1 MDSRFRIGW
10 VIVTCGLFSCT
21 TSGKSE
27 GPLVQAGAPSAGVS
41 GSPAGMGGAAGTVPP
56 VATGGSSGA
65 SGQGGRAGDGS
76 DGVGASAGVSGAS
89 AGASGSSP
97 DASSGGTDGGDG
109 DGDGGS
115 GLPPC
120 LGDPRQLIVMGDSY
134 VHWISHTFPQD
145 LASTYGS
152 AAVGVWDVPYEEGG
166 RNYAVGG
173 YAMATGGWG
182 LIPEQLPLA
191 IADDPKIHSAV
202 MTGGGNDFIL
212 VSEAWVGGDQCRN
225 DPSPEPQQVCQD
237 IVQAALDAG
246 HQLMLDAADAGIRD
260 VVYFFYPN
268 IPEGTWVGGEHPN
281 ALLDW
286 SYPRVQA
293 LCDDAEA
300 DTGGRMRC
308 HFLDMRPVFAGHPEY
323 FAAGTLGEGDIHE
336 NSEGSKAMA
345 KVIVELMKD
354 RCIAQPASSG
364 CCEP

>member
-1 MDSRFRIGW
+1 MQAGTGGVAGTAISPSTG
-10 VIVTCGLFSCT
+10 G
-21 TSGKSE
+21 TSGTEQSNDQS
-27 GPLVQAGAPSAGVS
+27 GQGGQSGNDGAVAGVS
-41 GSPAGMGGAAGTVPP
+41 GGAGSGPDASPAG
-56 VATGGSSGA
+56 
-65 SGQGGRAGDGS
+65 
-76 DGVGASAGVSGAS
+76 
-89 AGASGSSP
+89 
-97 DASSGGTDGGDG
+97 TDGGDGDG

-120 LGDPRQLIVMGDSY
+120 LDDPRELIVMGDSY

-145 LASTYGS
+145 LASTYGG

-191 IADDPKIHSAV
+191 VADDPKIHSAV

-212 VSEAWVGGDQCRN
+212 VSEEWVGGDQCRN
-225 DPSPEPQQVCQD
+225 DPSPMPQRVCQD

-246 HQLMLDAADAGIRD
+246 SQLMIDAADAGIRD

-268 IPEGTWVGGEHPN
+268 IPDGTWVGGEHPN

-286 SYPRVQA
+286 SYPKVQA
-293 LCDDAEA
+293 LCDDALA
-300 DTGGRMRC
+300 NTGGRMRC
-308 HFLDMRPVFAGHPEY
+308 HFLDLRPVFAGHPEY
-323 FAAGTLGEGDIHE
+323 FAGGTFGEGDIHE

-364 CCEP
+364 CCQP